1 MTRSQKPRWP
11 LILSMKSASER
22 RCRKRKGGGQTG
34 RDKQD
39 GANAACFKY
48 PGVSDSSTYAFKFC
62 IYHFTRLFST
72 NCMPDIMLG
81 QWKGRAWPR
90 GSHPSVCVRV
100 CVRVCVCVCVCV
112 RACLCA
118 HREYLQGPI
127 SGLLH
132 GILDLMDARSL
143 LRGFVYS
150 WVVSLSSTGLSHSVF
165 LSLPN
170 LFNI

>member
-100 CVRVCVCVCVCV
+100 CVRVCVCVCVCACMPVCTQGVSSRPYLWASPRNIGPHGCPFSAAWV
-112 RACLCA
+112 RVFLGCF
-118 HREYLQGPI
+118 PF
-127 SGLLH
+127 LH
-132 GILDLMDARSL
+132 GPFSFCIL
-143 LRGFVYS
+143 
-150 WVVSLSSTGLSHSVF
+150 VSA
-165 LSLPN
+165 
-170 LFNI
+170 